1 MPQPGGRETYAWEVT
16 VTTTALVGTLIAFL
30 MLTGAAPT
38 PLPLLWALTA
48 TAADRGGVRLRYL
61 RIRAL

>member
-1 MPQPGGRETYAWEVT
+1 MPRPGCRETSVWEVT
-16 VTTTALVGTLIAFL
+16 VTTTALIGTLIVFL

-38 PLPLLWALTA
+38 SLPLLWALTA
-48 TAADRGGVRLRYL
+48 TAADRGGIRLHYL